1 MLQLIDCHHSQQ
13 DSVYIFPH
21 IDWKDVEWKRGVE
34 SVLHCH
40 TGLSGRGKSHQVT
53 SFPDQD
59 SLLVKTDEP
68 SYSLVT
74 TVDCISI
81 QSLIP
86 RFYKKK
92 TMAFASDNNIAL
104 IGAFVIWHEWISG
117 LKANDRNAVSEAPC
131 VVMVTLK
138 HRDQFMWP
146 IWLTAFRTDRS
157 PCSYRSST
165 GIGVTKEYREG
176 KKFKLLYNHMCQ
188 VSHPQ

>member
-1 MLQLIDCHHSQQ
+1 M
-13 DSVYIFPH
+13 
-21 IDWKDVEWKRGVE
+21 RR
-34 SVLHCH
+34 LHCNHAWHSGFYTLATRCH
-40 TGLSGRGKSHQVT
+40 TCTAVT
-53 SFPDQD
+53 LKYTEAS
-59 SLLVKTDEP
+59 SL
-68 SYSLVT
+68 
-74 TVDCISI
+74 TVLRHSWI

-86 RFYKKK
+86 RFYEKK

-104 IGAFVIWHEWISG
+104 KGAFVIWHEWISG
-117 LKANDRNAVSEAPC
+117 IKANDRNAVSEAPC

-165 GIGVTKEYREG
+165 GIGVSKEYREG